1 MIDLALTRY
10 AGGLL
15 FIAPLGDVVRRRPLV
30 LQLAFAS
37 IALTFGVAFTRN
49 FIAFEVFSFLIGIVS
64 CAPQILLALAADICP
79 PERRATT
86 ISIVISGWL
95 LGILLA
101 RVIAG
106 LVAEFVSWRVVYYLA
121 IGLQTV
127 VFAMLYSLVP
137 DYPVRTTGISYL
149 GIMTSMAKFC
159 VTEPLLIQSCLVT
172 MASMACFTNFWVR
185 RHQP

>member
-1 MIDLALTRY
+1 MPTVD
-10 AGGLL
+10 
-15 FIAPLGDVVRRRPLV
+15 IASC
-30 LQLAFAS
+30 FAS
-37 IALTFGVAFTRN
+37 FASTALYPRDTSCS
-49 FIAFEVFSFLIGIVS
+49 EVGPAKVVEASKSQKAGL
-64 CAPQILLALAADICP
+64 
-79 PERRATT
+79 
-86 ISIVISGWL
+86 
-95 LGILLA
+95 
-101 RVIAG
+101 IAG